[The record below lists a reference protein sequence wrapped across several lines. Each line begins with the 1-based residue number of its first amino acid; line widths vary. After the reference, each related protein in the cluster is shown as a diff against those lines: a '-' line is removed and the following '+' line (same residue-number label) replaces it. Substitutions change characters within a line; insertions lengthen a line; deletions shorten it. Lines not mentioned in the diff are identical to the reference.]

1 MSEVPTV
8 LPWLQAPL
16 ARGLAQRAHALLL
29 HGPGAVGQVEL
40 GLALATGWLCEAG
53 GSESRPC
60 GHCASCKLMAAHMH
74 PDFFLLVPDAQREP
88 LGWQA
93 AEEGD
98 EGNPTSKAKPSKFI
112 RVEQMRAAIDWGHKT
127 MSRGRAKVILVHPA
141 QAMNETAA
149 NALLKT
155 LEEPVGSLRLVLTAH
170 DPEALLPTVRSRCQR
185 LRLEIPP
192 QVQALAWLTQQGLA
206 RPEVLLAA
214 AGGQPI
220 EALSMAG
227 DGIDSDAWERLPGA
241 LRKGH
246 AAPVANWPLVRLVDA
261 LQKLCHDL
269 MCLRAQAAPRYFGT
283 ALLAP
288 LMQPGAPQWPALTQ
302 WAQELT
308 QAARHDEHPWHAGLR
323 SEALIGRGA
332 RLWQTP
338 RNGHASPA
346 GPLDTLSA
354 R

>member
-1 MSEVPTV
+1 MQTL
-8 LPWLQAPL
+8 LPWLHAPL
-16 ARGLAQRAHALLL
+16 AQALAQRAHALLL
-29 HGPGAVGQVEL
+29 HGPGAVGQFEL
-40 GLALATGWLCEAG
+40 GLALASGWLCEAA
-53 GSESRPC
+53 SATSRPC
-60 GHCASCKLMAAHMH
+60 GHCASCHLMAAHMH
-74 PDFFLLVPDAQREP
+74 PDFFLLVPDAMREP

-93 AEEGD
+93 AEEGG
-98 EGNPTSKAKPSKFI
+98 ESGAASKAKPSKFI

-127 MSRGRAKVILVHPA
+127 TSRGRAKVILVHPA

-185 LRLEIPP
+185 LRLDIPP
-192 QVQALAWLTQQGLA
+192 RDQALAWLANLGLA

-220 EALSMAG
+220 EALAMAG
-227 DGIDSDAWERLPGA
+227 DGIDGDAWERLPAA
-241 LRKGH
+241 LRSGR
-246 AAPVANWPLVRLVDA
+246 AATVASWPLVRLVDA

-269 MCLRAQAAPRYFGT
+269 MCLRAQASPRYFSAEGLT
-283 ALLAP
+283 PLVQPSAP
-288 LMQPGAPQWPALTQ
+288 PWAALTQ

-323 SEALIGRGA
+323 SEALIGQGA

-338 RNGHASPA
+338 RNA
-346 GPLDTLSA
+346 
-354 R
+354 